1 MFQSDAL
8 KDHLQTSYTIENK
21 SLVFAEWNLNQ
32 PENIARIGNYRYRPS
47 GGIVD
52 AQFATVPLTYDI
64 NDAGGY
70 YTGATDADIVI
81 DGGYD
86 DNGDPVSFTTAKNK
100 MKMLYSLEDCFNPF
114 RPRSGINKMVYLG
127 LSGAGHTDSQYIA
140 NFGSDSATRPRYY
153 LSSKYDQFK
162 YWTSY
167 RTQDGVEYGVSK
179 TMINGRSY
187 IDDAVPFVVYNENL
201 TANRI
206 VIKMQTNVGETD
218 LGDIRVGET
227 TIPDPLYGVA
237 NQTTPVRWRVEVLK
251 GTSWVSVATFDEN
264 SLRPDG
270 TAIIQ
275 SDGYVELAYGLQ
287 LPNEYKDT
295 FVYAG
300 EISSL
305 DSLPTSAP
313 NGYAYLL
320 KDNSDDKG
328 IFYIYNGTDSE
339 WVGIDPQ
346 YTWDIADSFVSKNS
360 KFVTDLTNPDYFWD
374 QGKKVYREIEIF
386 KGIRVVVSTMN
397 KTNCTFDLIEMS
409 PRLSVDFTDRVQD
422 FSITRTLSDL
432 GNGKIPVGSL
442 LAGTGQININDN
454 DFAFVQ
460 NNSFNETT
468 SQGSI
473 VSKYLLTH
481 VKFMFYDVIRN
492 VDSYDYYVPI
502 KTMYSEGLPQSQG
515 NFDQISVNLRDAY
528 LILESS
534 PAPSLMLTDISL
546 SASIMILLDYIGFS
560 NYVFKRIDGVPD
572 PVIPYFFVAPNQNVA
587 EVLTQLAVA
596 TQSAMFFDE
605 YNNFVLMTKEYL
617 LPDAGGRDLDI
628 TLFGNKVD
636 SMLPNII
643 QISSS
648 NKTVNNNGQ
657 INYTQRYIQRT
668 YGSTRQSMY
677 SDEFKT
683 WVYTP
688 TLMWEVTGDQTT
700 KAINETATEQSS
712 YSLSAM
718 PLNSSLTIDVP
729 TVINNTMTNN
739 VLDVGESIYYIAR
752 YNGFF
757 YANGEIIK
765 YDAVEYSI
773 TGQATPVWI
782 NNVQEYQNY
791 FLNIPF
797 NGKMY
802 PTGKIRI
809 YSEPEYIIVD
819 GVTVMSP
826 GPAKI
831 HGRGQFG
838 TTITN
843 HEAGISTYWTDLN
856 NVYGCQ
862 QQGNY
867 IYSADQVVNYPL
879 GLEKN
884 TAAGIS
890 NAKAR
895 ESSRN
900 GIIKNTTS
908 QVYWTERQINEF
920 TTAQSGTVQS
930 SALVFTG
937 PNFDT
942 GVSPRDYVS
951 YIHKPLD
958 NAYKHFGTRM
968 RIIGKI
974 EAGANRVQTPIGSA
988 EYISISPTD
997 SSQQM
1002 SISGGSGGIG
1012 VMVNNTTNNGY
1023 YFEIAALTNNNISNY
1038 YDSNR
1043 KQIVSYP
1050 VAVGGIAL
1058 SGSGNRIVTVTTSV
1072 NHQFKV
1078 GEKVVMAGF
1087 VRSPVSSEVNGEFTI
1102 TAVTARTFTYDSG
1115 VSIPAVPT
1123 SGGQAEIYID
1133 SGVNI
1138 NNLIFYK
1145 VVEGPDPVTGLRGAA
1160 YPVKLWSGLGNI
1172 LVDSGRFTGQ
1182 YRTVGENAPTV
1193 YDLAVEYKDSG
1204 TIRTFYLYVNDK
1216 QVATVVDSDPLIK
1229 NNNMCVFVR
1238 GSTKCMFE
1246 NVYALSENYAQ
1257 NTIATAVDNISQVFG
1272 DTEINSSEAL
1282 RKYAVNGF
1290 VQASYLSGISSY
1302 QPPDFNMYFEEFGTI
1317 LREAAHFNIEYDRAY
1332 PALYA
1337 KLAPTM
1343 NRIKTYSSSGFY
1355 AGAYAADF
1363 LVFNCLDKNI
1373 NLDPTSGNFL
1383 RVQGIT
1389 FTQNTTKTLT
1399 VDDYFNKVSN
1409 LADPQFDSGNLVYS
1423 PLHKKELYNK
1433 IKISRTRHGNQEFS
1447 IDSMYIQTDAAANDT
1462 LGWIINR
1469 TMEPKKNIGMTT
1481 FGTQMIQLGD
1491 LVNISYTNFEGIS
1504 VIADVDTKFV
1514 VYNIEYGRTSMGT
1527 NMTLYLAEV

>member
-1 MFQSDAL
+1 
-8 KDHLQTSYTIENK
+8 
-21 SLVFAEWNLNQ
+21 
-32 PENIARIGNYRYRPS
+32 
-47 GGIVD
+47 
-52 AQFATVPLTYDI
+52 
-64 NDAGGY
+64 
-70 YTGATDADIVI
+70 
-81 DGGYD
+81 
-86 DNGDPVSFTTAKNK
+86 
-100 MKMLYSLEDCFNPF
+100 
-114 RPRSGINKMVYLG
+114 
-127 LSGAGHTDSQYIA
+127 
-140 NFGSDSATRPRYY
+140 
-153 LSSKYDQFK
+153 
-162 YWTSY
+162 
-167 RTQDGVEYGVSK
+167 
-179 TMINGRSY
+179 
-187 IDDAVPFVVYNENL
+187 
-201 TANRI
+201 
-206 VIKMQTNVGETD
+206 
-218 LGDIRVGET
+218 
-227 TIPDPLYGVA
+227 
-237 NQTTPVRWRVEVLK
+237 
-251 GTSWVSVATFDEN
+251 
-264 SLRPDG
+264 
-270 TAIIQ
+270 
-275 SDGYVELAYGLQ
+275 
-287 LPNEYKDT
+287 
-295 FVYAG
+295 
-300 EISSL
+300 
-305 DSLPTSAP
+305 
-313 NGYAYLL
+313 
-320 KDNSDDKG
+320 
-328 IFYIYNGTDSE
+328 
-339 WVGIDPQ
+339 
-346 YTWDIADSFVSKNS
+346 
-360 KFVTDLTNPDYFWD
+360 
-374 QGKKVYREIEIF
+374 
-386 KGIRVVVSTMN
+386 
-397 KTNCTFDLIEMS
+397 
-409 PRLSVDFTDRVQD
+409 
-422 FSITRTLSDL
+422 
-432 GNGKIPVGSL
+432 
-442 LAGTGQININDN
+442 
-454 DFAFVQ
+454 
-460 NNSFNETT
+460 
-468 SQGSI
+468 
-473 VSKYLLTH
+473 
-481 VKFMFYDVIRN
+481 
-492 VDSYDYYVPI
+492 
-502 KTMYSEGLPQSQG
+502 
-515 NFDQISVNLRDAY
+515 
-528 LILESS
+528 
-534 PAPSLMLTDISL
+534 
-546 SASIMILLDYIGFS
+546 
-560 NYVFKRIDGVPD
+560 
-572 PVIPYFFVAPNQNVA
+572 
-587 EVLTQLAVA
+587 
-596 TQSAMFFDE
+596 
-605 YNNFVLMTKEYL
+605 
-617 LPDAGGRDLDI
+617 
-628 TLFGNKVD
+628 
-636 SMLPNII
+636 
-643 QISSS
+643 
-648 NKTVNNNGQ
+648 
-657 INYTQRYIQRT
+657 
-668 YGSTRQSMY
+668 
-677 SDEFKT
+677 
-683 WVYTP
+683 
-688 TLMWEVTGDQTT
+688 
-700 KAINETATEQSS
+700 
-712 YSLSAM
+712 M
-718 PLNSSLTIDVP
+718 PLNSNLTADVP

-739 VLDVGESIYYIAR
+739 ILDVGESIYYIAR

-773 TGQATPVWI
+773 TGQATPLWI

-809 YSEPEYIIVD
+809 YSEPEYIVVG

-843 HEAGISTYWTDLN
+843 HDAGINTYWTDSN

-908 QVYWTERQINEF
+908 QVYWTERQVNEF

-1023 YFEIAALTNNNISNY
+1023 YFEIAALTNNNISSY

-1043 KQIVSYP
+1043 KQIVVYP

-1078 GEKVVMAGF
+1078 GEKVVMSGF

-1102 TAVTARTFTYDSG
+1102 TAVTARTLTYDSG
-1115 VSIPAVPT
+1115 VSIPGVPT

-1145 VVEGPDPVTGLRGAA
+1145 VVEGPDPVTGVRGAA

-1302 QPPDFNMYFEEFGTI
+1302 QPPNFNMYFEEFGTI

-1363 LVFNCLDKNI
+1363 LIFNCLDKNI

-1383 RVQGIT
+1383 RIQGIT

-1399 VDDYFNKVSN
+1399 VDDYFNRVSN

-1423 PLHKKELYNK
+1423 PLHAKELYNK
-1433 IKISRTRHGNQEFS
+1433 VKVSRTRHGNQEFS

-1491 LVNISYTNFEGIS
+1491 LVNISYTNPEGIN
-1504 VIADVDTKFV
+1504 VIADIDTKFV
-1514 VYNIEYGRTSMGT
+1514 VYNIEYGRTSSGT